1 MQFISIKQNFYEI
14 GGISVVLL
22 LWFKRMRGFAL
33 LLATGLAVGLSDFLG
48 AMTKEL
54 VARDR
59 PCHVLPGLREIA
71 NCSNSFAFPSNHAIN
86 SFTAATLIGLSYK
99 RTAYALYTL
108 AILIGYSRV
117 YLGVHYPS
125 DVLGGALCGILI
137 GFLGY
142 KYLYSKMLDFL
153 ETRPSTEIDREHNE
167 TKISDR

>member
-14 GGISVVLL
+14 GGIGVVLL
-22 LWFKRMRGFAL
+22 LWFKRMRGLAL

-59 PCHVLPGLREIA
+59 PCHVLSDLREIA
-71 NCSNSFAFPSNHAIN
+71 NCSNSFSFPSNHAIN
-86 SFTAATLIGLSYK
+86 SFTAASLVGLSYK
-99 RTAYALYTL
+99 KTAYALYTL

-125 DVLGGALCGILI
+125 DVLGGALCGILV
-137 GFLGY
+137 GYLGY
-142 KYLYSKMLDFL
+142 KYLYSRMLSFL
-153 ETRPSTEIDREHNE
+153 ETRPSTEIDREH
-167 TKISDR
+167 T

>member
-59 PCHVLPGLREIA
+59 PCHVLSALREIA
-71 NCSNSFAFPSNHAIN
+71 SCSNSFSFPSNHAIN

-99 RTAYALYTL
+99 KTAYALYTL

-125 DVLGGALCGILI
+125 DVLSGALCGILI
-137 GFLGY
+137 GYLGY
-142 KYLYSKMLDFL
+142 KYLYSKMLGFL
-153 ETRPSTEIDREHNE
+153 ETRPS
-167 TKISDR
+167 S